1 MNGECIA
8 AISTAPAAGGVAI
21 IRISGAEA
29 LPVAEKVFSPSGKTA
44 VKKFKPRYMYSGNIT
59 AAGGITDF
67 GLCVYFKAPHSFTG
81 EDVVEL
87 HCHGGVELSRAVLRA
102 VLAAGARP
110 AKAGEFT
117 MRAFVNGK
125 ISLSAAEGM
134 ADMINGQSSAEV
146 RAGSLLYSGRLTKEA
161 EEIQDKLTDVLAKIG
176 ADVDYPEEDIERSE
190 LSDIKQILLSLKER
204 TDKLVAA
211 YDGGKKIKNGVSV
224 AICGKPNAGKSSL
237 LNALLGYDKAI
248 VSSSAG
254 TTRDVVE
261 GSMELGGVRFN
272 LYDTAGIREDAGEIE
287 KLGIKRARRALEA
300 ADVALIV
307 YEGAYSGDEEELRKA
322 CPCPAIKVRN
332 KRDISDRPDGNED
345 ISVSA
350 LTGEG
355 VEELKKLMQS
365 DALPGG
371 TSSDEAFLI
380 EERHYKTLAR
390 VSESLGSAASAI
402 GVFPTD
408 IVSVD
413 IKEAWDALGEITGAT
428 ATEEII
434 NTIFSKFCVGK

>member
-1 MNGECIA
+1 MREQCIA

-21 IRISGAEA
+21 IRISGAGA
-29 LPVAEKVFSPSGKTA
+29 LDIAESVFAPRGKTA
-44 VKKFKPRYMYSGNIT
+44 VKNFRPRYMYAGNIK
-59 AAGGITDF
+59 AAGNISDF
-67 GLCVYFKAPHSFTG
+67 GMCVYFRAPHSFTG

-87 HCHGGVELSRAVLRA
+87 HCHGGVELSRAVLKS

-134 ADMINGQSSAEV
+134 ADMINGQSAAEV
-146 RAGSLLYSGRLTKEA
+146 RAGSLLYSGRLTTAA
-161 EEIQDKLTDVLAKIG
+161 EEAQDRLTDVLAKIG
-176 ADVDYPEEDIERSE
+176 ADIDYPEEDIERTE
-190 LSDIKQILLSLKER
+190 LSDIKCVILNIKRDL
-204 TDKLVAA
+204 DKLIAT

-237 LNALLGYDKAI
+237 LNAMLGYDKAI
-248 VSSSAG
+248 VSPSAG

-261 GSMELGGVRFN
+261 GSLELGGVRFN
-272 LYDTAGIREDAGEIE
+272 LFDTAGVRESAGEIE
-287 KLGIKRARRALEA
+287 QLGIERAKQALKS
-300 ADVALIV
+300 ADLALIV
-307 YEGAYSGDEEELRKA
+307 YEGEYGMDERELEEDYAY
-322 CPCPAIKVRN
+322 PVIKVRN
-332 KRDISDRPDGNED
+332 KRDISDNPDGAED

-355 VEELKKLMQS
+355 VEALKSMMS
-365 DALPGG
+365 ARALPSGAA
-371 TSSDEAFLI
+371 DEAFLI
-380 EERHYKTLAR
+380 EERHYNALSRA
-390 VSESLGSAASAI
+390 SGSLGSAADAI
-402 GVFPTD
+402 GAFPAD

-434 NTIFSKFCVGK
+434 DTIFSKFCVGK